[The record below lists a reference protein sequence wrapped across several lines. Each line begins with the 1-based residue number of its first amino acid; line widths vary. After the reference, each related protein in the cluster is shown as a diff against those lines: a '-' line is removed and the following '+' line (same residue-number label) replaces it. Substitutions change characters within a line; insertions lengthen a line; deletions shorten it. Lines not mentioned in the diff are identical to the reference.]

1 MPDGRGGPAF
11 LMTQQLL
18 RAQALQQRRQI
29 RAGSRPARRRDR
41 RLGNGLVRDWNR
53 PFTKLSFA
61 EKQELQQRLTA
72 HGYYDGKADGKIGE
86 GSRSAIKAFQ
96 AQSGLT
102 QDGHPSMEVLKA
114 LRANRAVADVAMAV
128 GGGV

>member
-1 MPDGRGGPAF
+1 VLKRYNNADKYALAVG
-11 LMTQQLL
+11 LL
-18 RAQALQQRRQI
+18 ADEI
-29 RAGSRPARRRDR
+29 AG
-41 RLGNGLVRDWNR
+41 GNGLVRDWNR

-72 HGYYDGKADGKIGE
+72 HGYYDGKADGKIGD

-114 LRANRAVADVAMAV
+114 LR
-128 GGGV
+128 GQ